1 MAIQGAAN
9 QDGDSIV
16 YAPEPTPAG
25 SPEPSAV
32 IASDAEFEE
41 GTVKFRLHATVPGA
55 PNGAGPPA
63 LPGAGLGRTDEPSC
77 RVELSMRDRPIQVGI
92 NVVPGN
98 LYGISVFNGSQW
110 ETLAASGAGHEL
122 PLGVSLALEVR
133 VTGSLIELLANGV
146 LVCSTYAAVRRSPI
160 RIRFVGSVPLTVS
173 DLKIVTQKPKLFVVM
188 QFTDEFNDLY
198 REVIK
203 PTCEKWGFDVIRA
216 DDMYTSG
223 LIISDILTSIQE
235 ASVVVADVTPDNP
248 NVYYEVGYAH
258 GVRKPLI
265 LLSDKKRETKLP
277 FDVAGVRTI
286 FYDNTIGGKGQVE
299 SRLDKHL
306 QSIVGRQVVAV
317 P

>member
-1 MAIQGAAN
+1 
-9 QDGDSIV
+9 
-16 YAPEPTPAG
+16 
-25 SPEPSAV
+25 
-32 IASDAEFEE
+32 
-41 GTVKFRLHATVPGA
+41 
-55 PNGAGPPA
+55 
-63 LPGAGLGRTDEPSC
+63 
-77 RVELSMRDRPIQVGI
+77 MRDRPIQVGI